1 MVFSPLW
8 CRNRV
13 HLAHSDGIAG
23 GKCRDKGFLV
33 RSLYI
38 LLAVPLVF
46 LATGCA
52 TPKIQTAD
60 PQLLFKSD
68 LLSFVQDGI
77 TTREE
82 VILKLGIPSA
92 QIEGEK
98 ILLYQLRAD
107 QDGKWHLV
115 APLWNASTGLR
126 TWREGTCSLVLVFG
140 GNGILQKHSLVTAQ

>member
-13 HLAHSDGIAG
+13 HPGHSDGIAG
-23 GKCRDKGFLV
+23 GKCRDKGFLG
-33 RSLYI
+33 RSFHI
-38 LLAVPLVF
+38 LSAAVLIL

-52 TPKIQTAD
+52 TPKVQTAD

-68 LLSFVQDGI
+68 LLSFIQDGV

-82 VILKLGIPSA
+82 AILRLGIPSA

-98 ILLYQLRAD
+98 ILMYQLRAD
-107 QDGKWHLV
+107 QEGKWHLV
-115 APLWNASTGLR
+115 APFWNANTGLR
-126 TWREGTCSLVLVFG
+126 AWREGTCSLVLVFG
-140 GNGILQKHSLVTAQ
+140 GDGVLLKHSLVTAQ